1 MTESN
6 TGRVIT
12 SPKMVGLCSA
22 LWELPLNKNQK
33 EQLEEQMESKSSVT
47 DTVLL
52 RSVTFQVVSVYQP
65 CGSMEQQPRKRG
77 RPRLLVTADVVERRK
92 NSKRLQNAKRAY
104 KRGEELSEGGC
115 SAHSPNIAGS
125 PTGGQSSSDACPALD
140 DARPAG
146 NTNVEETSLVATTAW
161 REG

>member
-47 DTVLL
+47 DTVQL
-52 RSVTFQVVSVYQP
+52 
-65 CGSMEQQPRKRG
+65 
-77 RPRLLVTADVVERRK
+77 D
-92 NSKRLQNAKRAY
+92 NSLTYPK
-104 KRGEELSEGGC
+104 SF
-115 SAHSPNIAGS
+115 
-125 PTGGQSSSDACPALD
+125 
-140 DARPAG
+140 
-146 NTNVEETSLVATTAW
+146 
-161 REG
+161 